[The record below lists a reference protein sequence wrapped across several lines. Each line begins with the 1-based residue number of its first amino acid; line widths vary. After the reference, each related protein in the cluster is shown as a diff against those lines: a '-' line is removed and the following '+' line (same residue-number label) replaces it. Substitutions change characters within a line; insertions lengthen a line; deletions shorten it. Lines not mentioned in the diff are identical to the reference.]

1 MYTSQAQQLKNSFF
15 GDTLMTQRTLAT
27 FMLAL
32 GLATLAGCA
41 SPTVITL
48 NDGREIQAI
57 DSPTYDEQ
65 SGFYEFEQLDGKET
79 RINKDQVRTV
89 KEL

>member
-1 MYTSQAQQLKNSFF
+1 
-15 GDTLMTQRTLAT
+15 MTQRTLAT
-27 FMLAL
+27 FMLAV

-41 SPTVITL
+41 SPSVITL